1 MIYFKHD
8 RFTVRLDV
16 GDCGCY
22 LVSVSAAHEVF
33 CVGVVEQVVVVDA
46 GGKVAVRYVY
56 GCVCEYESVKDHTS
70 KGV

>member
-1 MIYFKHD
+1 MYFKHD
-8 RFTVRLDV
+8 RVAVHLYV

-22 LVSVSAAHEVF
+22 LVSLSAAHEVF
-33 CVGVVEQVVVVDA
+33 RVGVVEHVVVVDA
-46 GGKVAVRYVY
+46 GGEVAVRYVY